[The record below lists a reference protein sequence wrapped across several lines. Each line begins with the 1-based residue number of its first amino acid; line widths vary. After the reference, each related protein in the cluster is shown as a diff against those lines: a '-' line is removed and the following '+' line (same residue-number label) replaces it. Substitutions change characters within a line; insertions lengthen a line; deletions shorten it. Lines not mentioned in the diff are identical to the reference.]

1 MPIDTNALRARLDDF
16 RARKEAID
24 EAVLAGPDGV
34 DAAVALLDDRKEAVR
49 WSASRMLTEAGDMR
63 AVGPLLDLMER
74 DTSRTDA
81 ANALRAITGANLG
94 DDPAA
99 WREWAEANTEVKA
112 KSERAEMSDEDLVA
126 AATRDLD
133 ADVAT
138 RKGRYVVT
146 VRLPE
151 GRHQSVYIVFGSK
164 DTEGQ
169 PIVWLYTPCCDA
181 SPDKY
186 EWALMQNLRMPHGAI
201 GLATIEG
208 KKSFVMS
215 NTHLRATVDPED
227 IAKSL
232 LVLAGKGDEVEK
244 LLSGQDNR

>member
-1 MPIDTNALRARLDDF
+1 MDKNSLRARLDDF
-16 RARKEAID
+16 RLRKEAID
-24 EAVLAGPDGV
+24 EAVLAGREGV
-34 DAAVALLDDRKEAVR
+34 DAAIALLDDRKEAVR
-49 WSASRMLTEAGDMR
+49 WSAIRILAEAGDMR
-63 AVGPLLDLMER
+63 AIGPLLDLMER

-81 ANALRAITGANLG
+81 ANALRAITGADLG

-99 WREWAEANTEVKA
+99 WREWVEANASVAASAGRK
-112 KSERAEMSDEDLVA
+112 EMSDEDLVA
-126 AATRDLD
+126 AATRGLD

-138 RKGRYVVT
+138 RKGRFVVS

-151 GRHQSVYIVFGSK
+151 GRHQAVYIVFGSK

-201 GLATIEG
+201 GLATLEG
-208 KKSFVMS
+208 KKTFVMS

-232 LVLAGKGDEVEK
+232 LALAGKGDAVEK

>member
-1 MPIDTNALRARLDDF
+1 MDTNALRARLDDF
-16 RARKEAID
+16 RVRKEAID
-24 EAVLAGPDGV
+24 EAVLTGPEGV
-34 DAAVALLDDRKEAVR
+34 KAAIGLLDDRKEAVR
-49 WSASRMLTEAGDMR
+49 WSAIRILAEAGDMQ
-63 AVGPLLDLMER
+63 AVGPLIDLMER
-74 DTSRTDA
+74 DKSRTEA
-81 ANALRAITGANLG
+81 GNALRAITGADLG
-94 DDPAA
+94 DDPSA
-99 WREWAEANTEVKA
+99 WREWAAASAGVKT
-112 KSERAEMSDEDLVA
+112 SHERTEMSEEDLVT
-126 AATRDLD
+126 AATRGLD

-146 VRLPE
+146 VRLSG
-151 GRHQSVYIVFGSK
+151 GRHQAVYIVFGSK

-186 EWALMQNLRMPHGAI
+186 EWALVQNLRMPHGAI
-201 GLATIEG
+201 GLATLDG
-208 KKSFVMS
+208 KKCFVMS

-244 LLSGQDNR
+244 LLSGQDSR